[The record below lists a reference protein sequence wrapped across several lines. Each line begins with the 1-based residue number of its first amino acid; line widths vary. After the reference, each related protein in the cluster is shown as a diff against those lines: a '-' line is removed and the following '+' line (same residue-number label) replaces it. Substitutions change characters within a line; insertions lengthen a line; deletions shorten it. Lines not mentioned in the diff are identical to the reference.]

1 MFPSAPVP
9 DMSHLAATLTA
20 VRFIE
25 DHLQD
30 DIKVVDVADAVHFS
44 LFYFC
49 RIFNQTA
56 HHAPYDYLMRRR
68 LTEAAL
74 LLTQSGRRI
83 TDVAFAFRFGSLEAF
98 SRAFKRMFGCLPSQ
112 WQKEGS
118 PHSRRLMNPLT
129 SDHLTHR
136 ANVRVIPPSGAE
148 RPAFSVMGLATLL
161 PAGETAVA
169 ALWPLLDRHIPDPHC
184 RQPAFAVTDFSPN
197 GAPTFS
203 MAAVTCS
210 DPSCVPPPLVSRWLP
225 AAAYA
230 GFATANNAT
239 ARRLTA
245 DYIYQTWLPQS
256 RFALAHPLEIARF
269 ETRSQAED
277 PAAAVMIYVPICA
290 S

>member
-1 MFPSAPVP
+1 
-9 DMSHLAATLTA
+9 MSHLAATRTA

-30 DIKVVDVADAVHFS
+30 DIKVADVADAVHFS

-56 HHAPYDYLMRRR
+56 HHPPYDYLMRRR
-68 LTEAAL
+68 LTEAAR
-74 LLTQSGRRI
+74 LLTRSDWRI

-118 PHSRRLMNPLT
+118 LDSRRLMNPLT
-129 SDHLTHR
+129 IDHLTHR
-136 ANVRVIPPSGAE
+136 ADVRAIRPTMAE
-148 RPAFSVMGLATLL
+148 KPAFPVIGLATLL

-169 ALWPLLDRHIPDPHC
+169 TLWPLLDHHIPDPLN
-184 RQPAFAVTDFSPN
+184 RQPVFAVTDFSPN

-210 DPSCVPPPLVSRWLP
+210 DLSCVPPPLVSRWLP

-230 GFATANNAT
+230 SFATSNNAT

-256 RFALAHPLEIARF
+256 RFVLAHPLEIVWF
-269 ETRSQAED
+269 ETRSQVEN
-277 PAAAVMIYVPICA
+277 PAAAVVISVPMTA